1 MPCARKTGVLLLFVI
16 MVATCWL
23 PGLRSAPSQ
32 PGREVVFYYSND
44 VHGETEPC
52 G

>member
-1 MPCARKTGVLLLFVI
+1 MSRSRKTGVLLLFVI
-16 MVATCWL
+16 LVATCWL
-23 PGLRSAPSQ
+23 PGLRSASSQ
-32 PGREVVFYYSND
+32 LEREVVFYYSND

>member
-1 MPCARKTGVLLLFVI
+1 MSCTRKTGVLLLFVI
-16 MVATCWL
+16 LAATFWL
-23 PGLRSAPSQ
+23 PALRSASQ

>member
-1 MPCARKTGVLLLFVI
+1 MVHRGEKLFLVLIVM
-16 MVATCWL
+16 MVTIFWP
-23 PGLRSAPSQ
+23 PGLRAAPSP